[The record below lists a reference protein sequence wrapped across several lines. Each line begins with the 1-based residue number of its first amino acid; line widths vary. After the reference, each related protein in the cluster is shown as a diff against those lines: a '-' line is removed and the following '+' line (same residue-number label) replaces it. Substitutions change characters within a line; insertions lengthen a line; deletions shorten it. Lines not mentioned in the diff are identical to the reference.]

1 MFDIIINRTVLG
13 NYVLSYNQKA
23 MDVIKDPITE
33 LWQLEELQRVRLYAA
48 CNGLRCSAEGTTD
61 TLEELLE
68 ERGLHK
74 AVEMIARTQPEKLSM
89 MVDDLPE
96 GIINLDWSSN
106 RRAFEELF
114 FAVGGC
120 YGDD

>member
-1 MFDIIINRTVLG
+1 MFDITIHRTALG
-13 NYVLSYNQKA
+13 DFQLTYNQKA
-23 MDVIKDPITE
+23 MDIIQDPLTE
-33 LWQLEELQRVRLYAA
+33 LWKIEELQRVRLFAA
-48 CNGLRCSAEGTTD
+48 CNGLKCSADGTTD

-68 ERGLHK
+68 ERGLHT
-74 AVEMIARTQPEKLSM
+74 AVNMIAQTQPKKLSM
-89 MVDDLPE
+89 IVDDLPS

-120 YGDD
+120 YGED